1 MQKPIKICE
10 LLPIAIG
17 SLIKNNKNLHMKYIL
32 SLFIGLALMT
42 VNAQNYIDLGSISY
56 AITPQNKFENS
67 SEQSRMEELDLK
79 LNFPVVIDEKNVFL
93 TGLYANRVQVKLDPN
108 ISENTNL
115 NSLGL
120 VLGLNHT
127 YSEKWSA
134 TYVLLPKISSDLN
147 ELSGKDFQLSLL
159 SLFNYTKKSN
169 LNYKIGLYANTE
181 RYGLSV
187 MPLLGFYYQRP
198 DKKFEANLILP
209 YFADVNYQLFERT
222 NVGLNFDGLGSSYN
236 MNKRLYIDKDT
247 YAVKSSQ
254 ELFAYLMFQLG
265 TSFYIKPKLGYSIF
279 RTYEVFENNDKV
291 DFALASFEVGDNR
304 TQLNTNFKDGA
315 IFKIE
320 LVYRV
325 HFN

>member
-1 MQKPIKICE
+1 
-10 LLPIAIG
+10 
-17 SLIKNNKNLHMKYIL
+17 MKYIL
-32 SLFIGLALMT
+32 SLLIGLALMT
-42 VNAQNYIDLGSISY
+42 AKAQNYIDIGSISY
-56 AITPQNKFENS
+56 ANTPSNKFENS
-67 SEQSRMEELDLK
+67 SEQTRLEELDLK
-79 LNFPVVIDEKNVFL
+79 LIFPVVINEKDVLL
-93 TGLYANRVQVKLDPN
+93 TGLYVNRIQVQLDPD

-115 NSLGL
+115 NSINLL
-120 VLGLNHT
+120 LGLNQT

-147 ELSGKDFQLSLL
+147 ELSGKDFQLGLL
-159 SLFNYTKKSN
+159 SLFNYTKRSN

-187 MPLLGFYYQRP
+187 FPLLGLYYQSP
-198 DKKFEANLILP
+198 NKKFEANLVMP
-209 YFADVNYQLFERT
+209 YFADVNYQLFEKT
-222 NVGLNFDGLGSSYN
+222 KVGLNFDGSGPSYN

-265 TSFYIKPKLGYSIF
+265 TSIYVKPKLGYSIF

-291 DFALASFEVGDNR
+291 DFSFASFEVGDNR

-325 HFN
+325 HF